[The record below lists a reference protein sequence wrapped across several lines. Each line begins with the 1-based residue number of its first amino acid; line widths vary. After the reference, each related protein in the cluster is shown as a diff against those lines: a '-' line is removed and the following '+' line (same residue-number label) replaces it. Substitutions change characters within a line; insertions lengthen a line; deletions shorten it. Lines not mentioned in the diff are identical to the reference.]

1 MSVSISLDFGIS
13 LDFVS
18 MSSFT
23 VNKTSFV
30 LTGYFSPRMPL
41 QLCMLAGIHM

>member
-1 MSVSISLDFGIS
+1 VSISLDFGIS
-13 LDFVS
+13 LDFVN

-23 VNKTSFV
+23 VNKISFV